1 MNIKS
6 STTKEILETLYNEYG
21 EENIIASCIYGSFAA
36 GYARVDSDYDVI
48 VVLKD
53 YLPKIGYKYVKEPLV
68 CSILAIEKQ
77 MILDDAKKSGLG
89 EFVAGRFLNIYES
102 LVGEQLLKEIEVE
115 YKKRTLIEILMEF
128 NGKYQP
134 IVGTIRFPL
143 QYFLFEKLRR
153 RALFY
158 PPALYSYSRTYSE
171 PNRTRNLEFTL
182 NGFRKAAIELANEN
196 KSINLSDDKI
206 WITDVKTFSKIGK
219 LKAVVEET
227 RRDITSYAT
236 HLYAGRVGLNII
248 VDELKSKIRR
258 QIKLEPL
265 DDLKHTSKYLEL
277 PEGSLIVNEKYW
289 MAKITE
295 CLGISGGYTC
305 RSQKLGGDELHKIV
319 NVARKLIFEKD
330 GKIYEV
336 IVKKFK
342 DPRNLKWAVLALATL
357 TDKRFEF
364 VPLKRLANEY
374 HMNLAFKEVGFKT
387 PKVYIVDL
395 DRVQLITE
403 YVNGENL
410 GKVLKK
416 EGGEKIMKQA
426 GEEIG
431 KVHEKGFTLG
441 DAKPDNIICTK
452 EGFLI
457 TDLEHAKIGGD
468 RTWDLAEFLNYTL
481 AFSFNKERARSMAY
495 SFASGYIKYCDG
507 RSLEKIKESKYSL
520 IFKPIVASNVSKM
533 IDYGIGEAIRE
544 FKP

>member
-6 STTKEILETLYNEYG
+6 STKKEILETLYREYG
-21 EENIIASCIYGSFAA
+21 EENILASCIYGSFAA

-68 CSILAIEKQ
+68 CSILAIEKK
-77 MILDDAKKSGLG
+77 MLLDDAKKSGLG
-89 EFVAGRFLNIYES
+89 EFVAGRFLNIYEP
-102 LVGEQLLKEIEVE
+102 LVGEHLLEEVEVE
-115 YKKRTLIEILMEF
+115 YKKRTVIEILMEF

-134 IVGTIRFPL
+134 LLETIRLPL

-153 RALFY
+153 RALVY

-182 NGFRKAAIELANEN
+182 NGFRKAVIELVKEN
-196 KSINLSDDKI
+196 KSINFSEDKL
-206 WITDVKTFSKIGK
+206 WIADIKTFSKIGK

-248 VDELKSKIRR
+248 VDELKSKIKR

-265 DDLKHTSKYLEL
+265 EDLKHTSKYLEL
-277 PEGSLIVNEKYW
+277 PEGSLIVNEKDW
-289 MAKITE
+289 MDKIAE
-295 CLGISGGYTC
+295 CLGISGEYTYK
-305 RSQKLGGDELHKIV
+305 SQRLGGDELHKIV

-330 GKIYEV
+330 GKTYEV
-336 IVKKFK
+336 IVKKYK

-374 HMNLAFKEVGFKT
+374 HMNLAFKEAGFKT

-395 DRVQLITE
+395 DRIQLITE
-403 YVNGENL
+403 YIKGENL
-410 GKVLKK
+410 GKILHK
-416 EGGEKIMKQA
+416 ERAEKIIEKV

-431 KVHEKGFTLG
+431 KIHQKGFALG

-452 EGFLI
+452 DELFF
-457 TDLEHAKIGGD
+457 TDLEQAKLGGD
-468 RTWDLAEFLNYTL
+468 KTWDLAEFLNYTF
-481 AFSFNKERARSMAY
+481 AFSFNKENAKSMTY
-495 SFASGYIKYCDG
+495 SFVSGYIKFGDG
-507 RSLEKIKESKYSL
+507 KSLEKIKEPKYSL
-520 IFKPIVASNVSKM
+520 IFKPIVTPNVSKM
-533 IDYGIGEAIRE
+533 IDSGIEEAIRE